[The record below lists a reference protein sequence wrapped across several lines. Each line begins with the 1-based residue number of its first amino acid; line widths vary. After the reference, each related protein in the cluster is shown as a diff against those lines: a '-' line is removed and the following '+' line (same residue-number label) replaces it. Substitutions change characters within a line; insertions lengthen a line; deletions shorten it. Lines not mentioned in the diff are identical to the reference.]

1 MKTPIPVW
9 LIYFVTPGA
18 ILVDPLLPSTPHK
31 NQSGCLRV
39 FPTSLCSSVRRLAA
53 ARTVPR
59 SKRRFRAKR
68 D

>member
-1 MKTPIPVW
+1 MKTLFPLGW
-9 LIYFVTPGA
+9 LLRHTRA
-18 ILVDPLLPSTPHK
+18 ILVDPLLPSTPHT
-31 NQSGCLRV
+31 SGCLRV
-39 FPTSLCSSVRRLAA
+39 FPTSLCSGVRRLAA